1 MKASV
6 LVHDL
11 GVTASTPGFV
21 LVHGGEHGGWC
32 WDRVVPLLEW
42 PAIAVD
48 LPGREARSGDV
59 SGGTLAGNAAHLVRA
74 IDQAGF
80 DPFVL
85 VCHSLGGLTVLA
97 AEPLHTLRPSHR
109 VFVSALAPLPGSAGL
124 DALPALFRWF
134 LRVRL
139 RRPVAAGRAVHLLPK
154 WLAVRKWCRGLSLTD
169 QRLILSRLC
178 PEPARIPLDPTPVE
192 FAGAATSTYV
202 VLEQDRA
209 MTARLQ
215 RRMADNLSIRELR
228 SIEAGHEAMF
238 SHPGELAAELNA
250 IGRRVFLSVESTS

>member
-1 MKASV
+1 M
-6 LVHDL
+6 HDRRM
-11 GVTASTPGFV
+11 TASTPGFV

-48 LPGREARSGDV
+48 LPGRGARPGDL
-59 SGGTLAGNAAHLVRA
+59 SDGTLAGNAAHLVRA

-97 AEPLHTLRPSHR
+97 AEPLHNLRPSHR
-109 VFVSALAPLPGSAGL
+109 VFVSALGPVPGTAGL

-139 RRPVAAGRAVHLLPK
+139 RRPVAAGRAVHLLPR
-154 WLAVRKWCRGLSLTD
+154 WLAIRKWCRGLSRAD

-178 PEPARIPLDPTPVE
+178 PEPARIPLDRTPVE

-209 MTARLQ
+209 MAAGLQ
-215 RRMADNLSIRELR
+215 RRMAANLDICELR
-228 SIEAGHEAMF
+228 TIEAGHEAMF
-238 SHPGELAAELNA
+238 SHPRELASELNA
-250 IGRRVFLSVESTS
+250 IGRKAFLPLESAS